1 MTTRES
7 YLATLIEDL
16 RPLFEDA
23 GFPLPHTVYR
33 VSIGFPSRNATSAKN
48 RAIGQCWNP
57 DETADGS
64 IHIFISPVVKEVAEI
79 AAVLVHELC
88 HAAVGTECGH
98 KGDFITCMKAVGLT
112 GKPTHTVAGDALKL
126 HLDTLI
132 ASAGEFP
139 HEPLVLTEKVP
150 TKKSDNCRQKKVYCA
165 PDDYI
170 VRVSR
175 QTLTKGFPI
184 CPVCREPMVEER
196 KRRDDDDSSGA
207 DSGDDEV
214 GGDTDL

>member
-1 MTTRES
+1 MTTREA
-7 YLATLIEDL
+7 YLAALIEDL

-23 GFPLPHTVYR
+23 GFPLPRTVYR
-33 VSIGFPSRNATSAKN
+33 VSIGFPSRNATSTKN
-48 RAIGQCWNP
+48 RAVGQCWNP

-64 IHIFISPVVKEVAEI
+64 IHIFISPVVKETNEI
-79 AAVLVHELC
+79 AAILVHELC

-98 KGDFITCMKAVGLT
+98 KGDFITCMRAVGLT
-112 GKPTHTVAGDALKL
+112 GKPTHTVAGDVLKL

-132 ASAGEFP
+132 AAAGDFP
-139 HEPLVLTEKVP
+139 HEPLVLTEKIPV
-150 TKKSDNCRQKKVYCA
+150 KKGDTCRQKKVYCA

-175 QTLTKGFPI
+175 QTLTKGYPI

-196 KRRDDDDSSGA
+196 KGRDDDDD
-207 DSGDDEV
+207 DSGSGGSRDDD
-214 GGDTDL
+214 GDADV